1 MQCCGLC
8 HQLSYSGKSALTAC
22 TVPCAL
28 SSHCPSHHFPPL
40 LSSSLPPSHPL
51 LLVLPL
57 PPSLHFLVLPLPS
70 FLPSLS
76 LFIYF
81 YSLSVLTLL
90 SFPFSLFLPQ
100 VFNGLGIRLYWHC
113 TLLQTSDRLRWLPL
127 GFHWVFSLL
136 QWNWK
141 CISGWHV
148 PFLAKQTCF
157 YFGNCCACLLQIS
170 DQSDSLNVIR
180 WLDSANQITL
190 LFSYSPLM
198 VLVQKV
204 TLVAFALHDGEPP
217 DTATQL

>member
-1 MQCCGLC
+1 MYCAVCSVFS
-8 HQLSYSGKSALTAC
+8 LSF
-22 TVPCAL
+22 
-28 SSHCPSHHFPPL
+28 SSFPPSPFLFSPSFPPSSPRPPTSPIPSTFLFCPYL
-40 LSSSLPPSHPL
+40 LSCL
-51 LLVLPL
+51 LFLFLFFVL
-57 PPSLHFLVLPLPS
+57 FL
-70 FLPSLS
+70 FS
-76 LFIYF
+76 LFF
-81 YSLSVLTLL
+81 R
-90 SFPFSLFLPQ
+90 FPFSLFLPQ

-113 TLLQTSDRLRWLPL
+113 TLLQTSDRLWWLPP

-190 LFSYSPLM
+190 LFSCSPLM

>member
-1 MQCCGLC
+1 MCSIFS
-8 HQLSYSGKSALTAC
+8 LSF
-22 TVPCAL
+22 
-28 SSHCPSHHFPPL
+28 SSFPPSPFL
-40 LSSSLPPSHPL
+40 FSPSFPPSSPRLPTSPIPPL
-51 LLVLPL
+51 SCS
-57 PPSLHFLVLPLPS
+57 PSAFFLA
-70 FLPSLS
+70 FS
-76 LFIYF
+76 LFILFYF
-81 YSLSVLTLL
+81 ILFLFSPFSR
-90 SFPFSLFLPQ
+90 FPFSLFLPQ

-113 TLLQTSDRLRWLPL
+113 TLLQTSDRLRWLPP

-141 CISGWHV
+141 MYFWLTCT
-148 PFLAKQTCF
+148 FLAKQTCF

-190 LFSYSPLM
+190 LFSCSPLM